1 MTFLSNINFN
11 HPIVFGLVAAV
22 ITFIIVKLD
31 VSLENKRL
39 KLKMDTDENYK
50 CPLLKT
56 SLKLPFI
63 IGGLVWAVA
72 VYFKS
77 EFSSSLNAMELMN
90 DGSSSSILPKDLEL
104 FTDMD
109 FE

>member
-11 HPIVFGLVAAV
+11 HPIVFGVVAAI

-39 KLKMDTDENYK
+39 KLKMETEENYK

-77 EFSSSLNAMELMN
+77 EFSSSLNNMELM

-109 FE
+109 FD